1 MNHLA
6 DTSLTQ
12 LLPSE
17 PSRPLP
23 PISFRTLNGYQFWPV
38 PLPEG
43 GPPEET
49 EAPRVRRA
57 FAVRAPAGESRHC
70 IVEITPLVR
79 ELIRVETQRD
89 FRPTDGLWDTVCKG
103 VLSDTLWTR
112 AMMPPEVLTV
122 STLPNEHLEVV
133 RTLAR
138 RETRACC

>member
-6 DTSLTQ
+6 DYSLTQ

-17 PSRPLP
+17 PSRRLP
-23 PISFRTLNGYQFWPV
+23 PISFRTLNGYQFWPL
-38 PLPEG
+38 PLPDG
-43 GPPEET
+43 GEET

-57 FAVRAPAGESRHC
+57 FAVRAPAGETRRC
-70 IVEITPLVR
+70 IVEITPPVR
-79 ELIRVETQRD
+79 ELIRTETRQD

-138 RETRACC
+138 RGTRACC